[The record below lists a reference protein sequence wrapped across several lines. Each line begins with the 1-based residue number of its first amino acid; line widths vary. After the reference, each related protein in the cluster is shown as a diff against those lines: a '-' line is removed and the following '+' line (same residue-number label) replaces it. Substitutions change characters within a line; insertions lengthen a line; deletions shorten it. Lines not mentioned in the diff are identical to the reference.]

1 MALTNPAKSLY
12 YNAEQYYKL
21 KEEQNN
27 NTPKTGLL
35 GQKNNSNFMSTKI
48 SSNNG
53 EESPAQRAANYFI
66 TLRKKR
72 MALEAPHV
80 GVKKEYK
87 KIKAMKD
94 AMTEKAAYYDT
105 DNSRLRRRNE
115 KATSRMLNSF
125 RD

>member
-35 GQKNNSNFMSTKI
+35 GKNNSNFMSTKI

>member
-35 GQKNNSNFMSTKI
+35 GKNNSNFMSTKI

-53 EESPAQRAANYFI
+53 EESPALRAANYFI

-115 KATSRMLNSF
+115 KATSRMLDSF
-125 RD
+125 RS

>member
-35 GQKNNSNFMSTKI
+35 GKNNSNFMSTKI

-53 EESPAQRAANYFI
+53 EESPALRAANYFI

>member
-21 KEEQNN
+21 KEEQTNN
-27 NTPKTGLL
+27 PPKTGLL
-35 GQKNNSNFMSTKI
+35 GKNNSNFMSTKI

-53 EESPAQRAANYFI
+53 EKSPAQRAADYFI
-66 TLRKKR
+66 TLRRKR
-72 MALEAPHV
+72 IALEAPHV
-80 GVKKEYK
+80 GVKKEYE

-115 KATSRMLNSF
+115 KAKSRMLDSF
-125 RD
+125 RN

>member
-21 KEEQNN
+21 KEEQTNN
-27 NTPKTGLL
+27 PPKTGLL
-35 GQKNNSNFMSTKI
+35 GKNNSNFMSTKI

-53 EESPAQRAANYFI
+53 EKSPAQRAADYFI
-66 TLRKKR
+66 TLRRKR
-72 MALEAPHV
+72 IALEAPHV
-80 GVKKEYK
+80 GVKKEYE

-115 KATSRMLNSF
+115 KAKSRMLDSF
-125 RD
+125 RS

>member
-21 KEEQNN
+21 KEEQTNN
-27 NTPKTGLL
+27 PPKTGLL
-35 GQKNNSNFMSTKI
+35 GKNNSNFMSTKI

-53 EESPAQRAANYFI
+53 EKSPAQRAADYFI
-66 TLRKKR
+66 TLRRKR
-72 MALEAPHV
+72 IALEAPHV
-80 GVKKEYK
+80 SVEKKYK
-87 KIKAMKD
+87 KVKAMKD

-115 KATSRMLNSF
+115 KAKSRMLDSF
-125 RD
+125 RS